1 MTYKVVF
8 TRAAERAA
16 AKLDRQVA
24 KRIEAELDSLAEE
37 TRPDRYVKRLKGNDT
52 PPFYSLR
59 IGDSRV
65 ILQIFDKRLVI
76 LVIEIGP
83 RDSIYR
89 KF

>member
-1 MTYKVVF
+1 MTYEVVF
-8 TRAAERAA
+8 TKPAERAA

-24 KRIEAELDSLAEE
+24 NRIEAELDSLAKE
-37 TRPDRYVKRLKGNDT
+37 TRPDRYVKRLKGNEKA
-52 PPFYSLR
+52 PFYSLR
-59 IGDSRV
+59 VGDYRV
-65 ILQIFDKRLVI
+65 VLQIHDNRLVI

>member
-1 MTYKVVF
+1 MTYDVVF
-8 TRAAERAA
+8 TKAAERASA
-16 AKLDRQVA
+16 RLDRQVA
-24 KRIEAELDSLAEE
+24 NRIEAELDSLARER
-37 TRPDRYVKRLKGNDT
+37 RPEQYVKRLKGKEM

-59 IGDSRV
+59 VGDYRV
-65 ILQIFDKRLVI
+65 ILQIHDNRLVI

>member
-1 MTYKVVF
+1 MTYDVVF
-8 TRAAERAA
+8 TRAAERASA
-16 AKLDRQVA
+16 RLDRQVA
-24 KRIEAELDSLAEE
+24 NRIEAELDSLARE
-37 TRPDRYVKRLKGNDT
+37 TRPEQYVKRLKGNDK

-59 IGDSRV
+59 VGNYRV
-65 ILQIFDKRLVI
+65 ILQIHDDRLVI

>member
-1 MTYKVVF
+1 MRYDVVF
-8 TRAAERAA
+8 TKAAERASA
-16 AKLDRQVA
+16 RLDRQVA
-24 KRIEAELDSLAEE
+24 NRIEAELDSLASE
-37 TRPDRYVKRLKGNDT
+37 TRPEKYVKRLKGNEK

-59 IGDSRV
+59 VGDYRV
-65 ILQIFDKRLVI
+65 ILQIHDNRLVI

>member
-1 MTYKVVF
+1 MAYEVVF
-8 TRAAERAA
+8 TRS
-16 AKLDRQVA
+16 AKQAIKNLDRSIALHV
-24 KRIEAELDSLAEE
+24 RAEVYALARE
-37 TRPDRYVKRLKGNDT
+37 TTPDRYVKQLKGHDD

-59 IGDSRV
+59 VGDYRV
-65 ILQIFDKRLVI
+65 VLQIHNNRLVI

>member
-1 MTYKVVF
+1 MTYEVVF
-8 TRAAERAA
+8 TKEAERASA
-16 AKLDRQVA
+16 RLDRQVA
-24 KRIEAELDSLAEE
+24 NRIEAELDSLAGE
-37 TRPDRYVKRLKGNDT
+37 TVPDRYVKQLKGNDD

-59 IGDSRV
+59 VGDYRV
-65 ILQIFDKRLVI
+65 VLQIHDNRLVI